1 MVFLVAQHICRHRYA
16 YTDGT
21 CVMTGAVMDHELKEC
36 VFEVYKMVIERRPAM
51 TIYWPAVASLDVNE
65 AEVDELA
72 IDFRRYLLSAAAW
85 LGEESLVIKLL
96 AEGCNW
102 FSKL

>member
-1 MVFLVAQHICRHRYA
+1 
-16 YTDGT
+16 
-21 CVMTGAVMDHELKEC
+21 MTGAVMDHELKEC

-102 FSKL
+102 FSKLSLFLDPIRAASYRGYSLYLSR